1 MPRRAP
7 KGECQRC
14 GFTFPLPKIKPEW
27 TGLRV
32 CKGDGTN
39 KCWDPKPA
47 DQKPP
52 KYKPEGLI
60 LPNAAPETEP
70 VYAKYTDGDHL

>member
-1 MPRRAP
+1 MRRGRLAP

-14 GFTFPLPKIKPEW
+14 GLVYPLHKLRKEW

-32 CKGDGTN
+32 CPQDF
-39 KCWDPKPA
+39 DPRPKEL
-47 DQKPP
+47 KPP
-52 KYKPEGLI
+52 KYRPEGLI

-70 VYAKYTDGDHL
+70 VFGRSDGSDL

>member
-1 MPRRAP
+1 MAARRQP

-14 GFTFPLPKIKPEW
+14 GLEYPLNQLRKEW

-32 CKGDGTN
+32 CKKDF
-39 KCWDPKPA
+39 DPRPA
-47 DQKPP
+47 DTKPP

-60 LPNAAPETEP
+60 LRNAAPEAEP
-70 VYAKYTDGDHL
+70 VFGRSDGSDL

>member
-1 MPRRAP
+1 MIARRAP

-14 GFTFPLPKIKPEW
+14 GLVYPLSQLKKEW

-32 CKGDGTN
+32 CPRDFDKR
-39 KCWDPKPA
+39 PPE
-47 DQKPP
+47 QKAP

-60 LPNAAPETEP
+60 LPNAAPQTEP
-70 VYAKYTDGDHL
+70 VFGRASRDDL

>member
-1 MPRRAP
+1 MRRGRLAP
-7 KGECQRC
+7 KGICQRC
-14 GFTFPLPKIKPEW
+14 GFEFPLYKLRKEW

-32 CKGDGTN
+32 CAADF
-39 KCWDPKPA
+39 DPRPP

-60 LPNAAPETEP
+60 LPNASPEPEP
-70 VYAKYTDGDHL
+70 VFGRSDGSDL

>member
-1 MPRRAP
+1 MRKGRLAP

-14 GFTFPLPKIKPEW
+14 GLEYPLDKLKKEW

-32 CKGDGTN
+32 CPRDF
-39 KCWDPKPA
+39 DPRPA
-47 DQKPP
+47 ERKPP

-70 VYAKYTDGDHL
+70 VFGQAARGDL